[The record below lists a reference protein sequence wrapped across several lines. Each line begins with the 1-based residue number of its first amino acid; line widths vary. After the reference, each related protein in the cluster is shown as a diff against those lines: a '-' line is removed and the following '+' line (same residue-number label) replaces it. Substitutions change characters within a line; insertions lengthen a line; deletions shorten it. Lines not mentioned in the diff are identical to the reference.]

1 MSDSVEPHVVK
12 LRDDAAG
19 WRRVDGPRLTPE
31 EPFLTGL
38 TEQKAEA
45 LVGKQWA
52 LEHSTVEAA
61 EAHRYGTSVAP
72 FDPGEYSVDALRENL
87 DKGDYTAD
95 ELDALEEAEEDGD
108 DRTTALDAIDAARGG
123 N

>member
-1 MSDSVEPHVVK
+1 MGDSVEPHVVR
-12 LRDDAAG
+12 LREDAAG

-72 FDPGEYSVDALRENL
+72 FDPAEFSVAELEDQLEA
-87 DKGDYTAD
+87 GDYTAD
-95 ELDALEEAEEDGD
+95 ELDALEEAEAAGD
-108 DRTTALDAIDAARGG
+108 DRTTAIDAINAARGDD
-123 N
+123 